1 MINISV
7 CKGCGR
13 TIDGKFL
20 YCPWCGVSRVSYDDE
35 ETLNSLFDKFEE
47 NQKNTR
53 IQHISEMER
62 QLDELEQELS
72 VLVLS
77 AEMHK

>member
-1 MINISV
+1 MYNISV

-13 TIDGKFL
+13 TLNKDYL
-20 YCPWCGVSRVSYDDE
+20 YCPWGGYSRVSHDE
-35 ETLNSLFDKFEE
+35 ESLDVLLNQFEE
-47 NQKNTR
+47 NRKDVR
-53 IQHISEMER
+53 RRHLHEMER
-62 QLDELEQELS
+62 ELDNLEEELS